1 MKVKNGYKI
10 EKNGWKYISIKG
22 KPYELGYAH
31 GELLSKEIKEGINML
46 KFSLYDSHGLP
57 FDFFIEV
64 SNFFFKTKIQENY
77 PELMEELKGILNG
90 ANKHGAGITLDE
102 LILWN
107 NDHDIFS
114 LRISSELFPH
124 FTDAVT
130 DPYTLDFAKEELKKV
145 GELAKK
151 IGQRLTFHPGQ
162 FNQVGANK
170 KEVLESTIKDL
181 SMHCDIFDMME
192 LDDNAIVNIH
202 LGGMY
207 GDKEKTKRRWIEQFD
222 DLPTKIKRRLTIE
235 NDEKC
240 YSVRDCLDVA
250 AETGI
255 PVVLDNHHYQ
265 CYNLLHPD
273 EEPEEIEDLITEVIE
288 DSWKDRKVLFHIS
301 EQDTSKKCGAHSKYI
316 SKLPDYYLEIPEKY
330 DVDLWIDIEA
340 KEKEKAVLK
349 LYDVHPE
356 IFKF

>member
-1 MKVKNGYKI
+1 
-10 EKNGWKYISIKG
+10 
-22 KPYELGYAH
+22 
-31 GELLSKEIKEGINML
+31 
-46 KFSLYDSHGLP
+46 
-57 FDFFIEV
+57 
-64 SNFFFKTKIQENY
+64 
-77 PELMEELKGILNG
+77 
-90 ANKHGAGITLDE
+90 
-102 LILWN
+102 
-107 NDHDIFS
+107 
-114 LRISSELFPH
+114 
-124 FTDAVT
+124 
-130 DPYTLDFAKEELKKV
+130 
-145 GELAKK
+145 
-151 IGQRLTFHPGQ
+151 
-162 FNQVGANK
+162 
-170 KEVLESTIKDL
+170 
-181 SMHCDIFDMME
+181 MME

-222 DLPTKIKRRLTIE
+222 DLPSKIKRRLTIE

-273 EEPEEIEDLITEVIE
+273 EEPEEIEELITEVIE

-301 EQDTSKKCGAHSKYI
+301 EQDETKKCGAHSKYI
-316 SKLPDYYLEIPEKY
+316 SKLPDYYIEIPEKY

-349 LYDVHPE
+349 LYDTHPE

>member
-1 MKVKNGYKI
+1 MSEFTFYTNIRLVNKGDHPSKGRIHLGLMCINNTLRDKDIFCSRSMIRRTFNVQKAKEMALQNIKD
-10 EKNGWKYISIKG
+10 ISK
-22 KPYELGYAH
+22 
-31 GELLSKEIKEGINML
+31 
-46 KFSLYDSHGLP
+46 
-57 FDFFIEV
+57 
-64 SNFFFKTKIQENY
+64 
-77 PELMEELKGILNG
+77 
-90 ANKHGAGITLDE
+90 

-107 NDHDIFS
+107 NEHDIFN
-114 LRISSELFPH
+114 LRISSEIFPH
-124 FTDAVT
+124 FTDT
-130 DPYTLDFAKEELKKV
+130 DTEPYTLDFAKEELKKV
-145 GELAKK
+145 GELAKNL
-151 IGQRLTFHPGQ
+151 GHRLTFHPGQ

-181 SMHCDIFDMME
+181 GMHCDIFDMME

-222 DLPTKIKRRLTIE
+222 DLPSKIKRRLTIE

-273 EEPEEIEDLITEVIE
+273 EEPEEIEELITEVIE
-288 DSWKDRKVLFHIS
+288 DSWRDRKVLFHIS
-301 EQDTSKKCGAHSKYI
+301 EQDETKKCGAHSKYI
-316 SKLPDYYLEIPEKY
+316 SKLPDYYIEIPEKY

-349 LYDVHPE
+349 LYDTHPE

>member
-1 MKVKNGYKI
+1 MTDYTFYTDIRLINDGDHPAKGRINLGLMCINDTLRENDIFCSRSMIRRTFNV
-10 EKNGWKYISIKG
+10 EKAKEMALQNIKDISK
-22 KPYELGYAH
+22 
-31 GELLSKEIKEGINML
+31 
-46 KFSLYDSHGLP
+46 
-57 FDFFIEV
+57 
-64 SNFFFKTKIQENY
+64 
-77 PELMEELKGILNG
+77 
-90 ANKHGAGITLDE
+90 

-114 LRISSELFPH
+114 LRISSEIFPH

-181 SMHCDIFDMME
+181 SMHCDIFDIME

-222 DLPTKIKRRLTIE
+222 DLPSKIKRRLTIE